1 MKINLQDEMSGRAIK
16 SVSRA
21 AVAVLALGI
30 AAAPSMFAKAK
41 EKKSAV
47 SNLGVIAHVQLD
59 GGSATHM
66 VLMEKN
72 GKEYLYLGLAS
83 SSGFCVF
90 DVTTPAAPRKLE
102 RFAGAGGA
110 QAADFQLVGDT
121 LAVSSHSGEATS
133 GSSDSA
139 SRLTTILNM
148 TDPTNPQ
155 SIQTFAG
162 VTSVVADNA
171 RGLIYLSNGE
181 GLWIVQARQL
191 RKTKTDDKYLNA
203 DVGP

>member
-16 SVSRA
+16 SVSR
-21 AVAVLALGI
+21 VAFAFLALGI
-30 AAAPSMFAKAK
+30 AVAPSMFAEPK
-41 EKKSAV
+41 EKKTAV
-47 SNLGVIAHVQLD
+47 SNLGVVAHVQLD

-66 VLMEKN
+66 VLMQKN

-83 SSGFCVF
+83 STGVCVF

-121 LAVSSHSGEATS
+121 LAVSSRSGEATS
-133 GSSDSA
+133 GSPDSA
-139 SRLTTILNM
+139 PRSVTILNM
-148 TDPTNPQ
+148 TDPTNLQ

-162 VTSVVADNA
+162 VTSVVADNT

-181 GLWIVQARQL
+181 GLWIVQAKQPR
-191 RKTKTDDKYLNA
+191 RTETDDKYLN
-203 DVGP
+203 

>member
-1 MKINLQDEMSGRAIK
+1 MKINLQDKMRGRAIK

-21 AVAVLALGI
+21 VVAFLAIGI
-30 AAAPSMFAKAK
+30 AAAPSISAKPK
-41 EKKSAV
+41 ERKSAV

-83 SSGFCVF
+83 SSGVCVF

-102 RFAGAGGA
+102 RFAEGGRA
-110 QAADFQLVGDT
+110 QAADFQLIGDT
-121 LAVSSHSGEATS
+121 LAVSSRSGETTI
-133 GSSDSA
+133 SSPDAAPRSV
-139 SRLTTILNM
+139 TILNM

-155 SIQTFAG
+155 PIQTFAG

-171 RGLIYLSNGE
+171 RGLIYLSNDE
-181 GLWIVQARQL
+181 GLWVVQAKQIQ
-191 RKTKTDDKYLNA
+191 KA
-203 DVGP
+203 DTVNLYGG

>member
-1 MKINLQDEMSGRAIK
+1 MKINLQDRMRDRAIK
-16 SVSRA
+16 SVARA
-21 AVAVLALGI
+21 AVAFLALGI
-30 AAAPSMFAKAK
+30 AAAPSMFAKPK
-41 EKKSAV
+41 EKKALA

-59 GGSATHM
+59 GGAATHM

-83 SSGFCVF
+83 SSGVCIF

-102 RFAGAGGA
+102 RFAEAGGA
-110 QAADFQLVGDT
+110 QATDFQLVGDT
-121 LAVSSHSGEATS
+121 LAVSSRSGEALS
-133 GSSDSA
+133 GSPDSA
-139 SRLTTILNM
+139 SRSVTILNM
-148 TDPTNPQ
+148 TNPTDPQ

-181 GLWIVQARQL
+181 GLWIVQAKQIQ
-191 RKTKTDDKYLNA
+191 KA
-203 DVGP
+203 DAVSLYGG

>member
-1 MKINLQDEMSGRAIK
+1 MKINLQDKMSGRAIK

-21 AVAVLALGI
+21 AVAFLALGI
-30 AAAPSMFAKAK
+30 AAAPSMFAKPK

-66 VLMEKN
+66 VIMEKD

-83 SSGFCVF
+83 SSGICVF

-110 QAADFQLVGDT
+110 QSADFQLVGDT
-121 LAVSSHSGEATS
+121 LAVSSRSGEATS
-133 GSSDSA
+133 GWSDAAPRSV
-139 SRLTTILNM
+139 TILNM
-148 TDPTNPQ
+148 TDPMNPQ

-162 VTSVVADNA
+162 VTSIVADDA

-181 GLWIVQARQL
+181 GLWIVQAKQIQE
-191 RKTKTDDKYLNA
+191 A
-203 DVGP
+203 DTVSLYGG